1 MSTIRSVWGWLRGGG
16 KRRAPGHVPKA
27 RPRPARSRLS
37 LEPLEDRSLPSV
49 TLFPIPTA
57 NSQPEGITRGPD
69 GNLYF
74 AEIHAIGRITPGGQ
88 ITEFRQGLA
97 PDSEPVEITA
107 GPDGNVWFTEGV
119 TDRIGRITPAG
130 VITEFAVPGTGGRQ
144 VFVDGITAGPDGN
157 LWFTEQGGAI
167 GRITPTGIV
176 AVFPTN
182 SVGTL
187 PSQPSLISAGPDGNL
202 WWTDTAGF
210 VGRIT
215 PTGVITKFAA
225 GITDPIN
232 SEPFGIT
239 AGPDGNMWFT
249 ESGTDRIGRITPA
262 GVITEFSTGLTTNSV
277 PAQIVAAPDGN
288 LWFAEVGLGQ
298 LGRITT
304 AGVVTEFSAAFPAGS
319 APGEIAV
326 GPDGNIWFTQLGGN
340 QIGRF
345 DLPGTPPPAQGGP
358 TTAALQSSLT
368 AAVVGQAETLTA
380 TVTSPGGAPT
390 GSVTFLD
397 GNAVLGTAPVNAD
410 GQAKLTVA
418 LGVGA
423 HTLTAS
429 FAGTGGFTGSVS
441 PATAVTVNRA
451 ATGIALGS
459 SLNAAVAGQAVTF
472 TAAVFPVAPGGGTP
486 TGTVTFKDGAAVL
499 GTVAI
504 GPTGVAQFTTSFATA
519 GGHAITAVYSGD
531 PNFVDSSQTII
542 EQVNAPATHK
552 ATATA
557 LLASANPVAAW
568 QAVTFTAT
576 VRDPAGTGT
585 PTGTV
590 TFFLGSVAVATVQLD
605 ANGQAH
611 LTGFFTGKGTFTLAA
626 VYNGDAIFATSSSQ
640 SLIEQVI

>member
-1 MSTIRSVWGWLRGGG
+1 
-16 KRRAPGHVPKA
+16 
-27 RPRPARSRLS
+27 
-37 LEPLEDRSLPSV
+37 LEDRCLPSL
-49 TLFPIPTA
+49 TLFPIPSPNTE
-57 NSQPEGITRGPD
+57 PEGITRGPD

-97 PDSEPVEITA
+97 PASEPVEITA

-157 LWFTEQGGAI
+157 LWFTEQAGAI

-182 SVGTL
+182 TVGTL
-187 PSQPSLISAGPDGNL
+187 PSQPSLIAAGPDGNL

-215 PTGVITKFAA
+215 PTGAITKFAA

-232 SEPFGIT
+232 SEPFGIA
-239 AGPDGNMWFT
+239 AGPDGNLWFT
-249 ESGTDRIGRITPA
+249 ESGTDQIGRITPA
-262 GVITEFSTGLTTNSV
+262 GLITEFATGITAHSV
-277 PAQIVAAPDGN
+277 PASLVAAPDGN
-288 LWFAEVGLGQ
+288 LWFSEVGLGQ

-319 APGEIAV
+319 ALGEIAV
-326 GPDGNIWFTQLGGN
+326 GPDGNLWFTQLGGN

-345 DLPGTPPPAQGGP
+345 DLPATPLPGTPPPAQGGP
-358 TTAALQSSLT
+358 TATALQSSLT
-368 AAVVGQAETLTA
+368 TAVVGQGETLTA
-380 TVTSPGGAPT
+380 TVSSQGGAPT

-397 GNAVLGTAPVNAD
+397 GNTVLGTAPVNAD

-423 HTLTAS
+423 HALTAS
-429 FAGTGGFTGSVS
+429 FVGTGGFTGSLS
-441 PATAVTVNRA
+441 PATVVTVIRA

-459 SLNAAVAGQAVTF
+459 SLKPAVTGQAVTF

-486 TGTVTFKDGAAVL
+486 TGTVTFKDGATVL

-504 GPTGVAQFTTSFATA
+504 GPTGVAKLTTSFAAA

-531 PNFVDSSQTII
+531 PNFVGSAQTNV
-542 EQVNAPATHK
+542 EPVTAPATHK
-552 ATATA
+552 ATTTA
-557 LLASANPVAAW
+557 LLASANPVAVG

-576 VRDPAGTGT
+576 VQGPAGTGT

-590 TFFLGSVAVATVQLD
+590 TFFLGNVAVATVKLD

-611 LTGFFTGKGTFTLAA
+611 LTGFFTGKGTFTLKA
-626 VYNGDAIFATSSSQ
+626 VYNGNAIFAASGPT
-640 SLIEQVI
+640 SLIEQVN